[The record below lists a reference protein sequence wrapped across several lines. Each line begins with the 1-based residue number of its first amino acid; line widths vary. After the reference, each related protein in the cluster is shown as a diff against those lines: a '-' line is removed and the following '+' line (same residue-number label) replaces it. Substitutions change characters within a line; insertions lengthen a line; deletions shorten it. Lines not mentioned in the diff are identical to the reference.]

1 MINITKRLFSS
12 IKVIQ
17 QIETKVYIMSKT
29 IKLNNNLA
37 IPQLGYG
44 TYMRKDTYED
54 VGGVKQAVL
63 KALEIGYRHID
74 CASFY
79 KNEKEVGQAIKESG
93 IPRNELFITGKV
105 WNDFQ
110 GLERAKV
117 SFLKSMEDL
126 DIDYFD
132 LFLVH
137 WPLPGY
143 HCETYK
149 CLEQLQKDGKV
160 KSIGLS
166 NYTIDDYE
174 ELEKS
179 GISVKPVC
187 NQVEVNPGLYRKKTI
202 DYFMEKDIIIAAYK
216 PLRAGKILKNQTVID
231 MASKY
236 NISPARLSILWGL
249 QHDMIVIP
257 KSSNPKNMLDNF
269 VSSSSSNDD
278 DINSG
283 DVTISKEDMAT
294 LDALTT
300 DDDKKA
306 WYEHYLSRR
315 GQDPPPKGEKRKSME
330 E

>member
-1 MINITKRLFSS
+1 MASLIISM
-12 IKVIQ
+12 
-17 QIETKVYIMSKT
+17 MSK
-29 IKLNNNLA
+29 IIALNNKMSKLITLNNKIT

-44 TYMRKDTYED
+44 TYMRTDTYED

-79 KNEKEVGQAIKESG
+79 KNEKEVGEAIKESG
-93 IPRNELFITGKV
+93 VPREELFITGKV

-110 GLERAKV
+110 GMERTKV

-126 DIDYFD
+126 GIGYFD

-149 CLEQLQKDGKV
+149 CLESLQKEGKV

-166 NYTIDDYE
+166 NYTIDDYK
-174 ELEKS
+174 ELEES
-179 GISVKPVC
+179 GITVKPVC
-187 NQVEVNPGLYRKKTI
+187 NQIEVNPGLFRKKTI

-216 PLRAGKILKNQTVID
+216 PLRAGKILKNQVVID

-249 QHDMIVIP
+249 QHDMLVIP
-257 KSSNPKNMLDNF
+257 KSSNPKNMRDNF
-269 VSSSSSNDD
+269 VSNDD
-278 DINSG
+278 G
-283 DVTISKEDMAT
+283 KGVTLSKEDMST

-300 DDDKKA
+300 EDDKKA

-315 GQDPPPKGEKRKSME
+315 GQDPPPKGEKRKSMDE
-330 E
+330 

>member
-1 MINITKRLFSS
+1 MTSKIITLTNK
-12 IKVIQ
+12 
-17 QIETKVYIMSKT
+17 MSKLIT
-29 IKLNNNLA
+29 LNNKIT

-44 TYMRKDTYED
+44 TYMRTDTYEG

-79 KNEKEVGQAIKESG
+79 KNEKEVGEAIKESG
-93 IPRNELFITGKV
+93 VPREELFITGKV

-110 GLERAKV
+110 GMERTKI

-126 DIDYFD
+126 GIGYFD

-149 CLEQLQKDGKV
+149 CLENLQKEGKV

-166 NYTIDDYE
+166 NYTIDDYK
-174 ELEKS
+174 ELEES
-179 GISVKPVC
+179 GITVKPVC
-187 NQVEVNPGLYRKKTI
+187 NQIEVNPGLFRKKTI
-202 DYFMEKDIIIAAYK
+202 DYFMENDIIIAAYK
-216 PLRAGKILKNQTVID
+216 PLRAGKILKNQVVID

-236 NISPARLSILWGL
+236 NVSPARLSILWGL

-257 KSSNPKNMLDNF
+257 KSSNPKNMRDNF
-269 VSSSSSNDD
+269 VSNDD
-278 DINSG
+278 DKG
-283 DVTISKEDMAT
+283 VTLSKEDMST
-294 LDALTT
+294 LDSLTT
-300 DDDKKA
+300 EDDKKA

-315 GQDPPPKGEKRKSME
+315 GQDPPPKGEKRKSMDE
-330 E
+330 